1 MTDRALNSFRIFHI
15 YYNETSDMMTIK
27 FSNGSKE
34 LSIYIGG
41 SFAYIIFR
49 KEGMGWVDP
58 NSQELQA
65 LVFGMH
71 TSC

>member
-1 MTDRALNSFRIFHI
+1 
-15 YYNETSDMMTIK
+15 MMTIK

-34 LSIYIGG
+34 LSIYIYIYIYIGG
-41 SFAYIIFR
+41 SVAYIIFR

-58 NSQELQA
+58 NSKELRA

>member
-1 MTDRALNSFRIFHI
+1 
-15 YYNETSDMMTIK
+15 MMTIK

-34 LSIYIGG
+34 LSIYIYIYIGG
-41 SFAYIIFR
+41 SVAYIIFR

-58 NSQELQA
+58 NSQELRA